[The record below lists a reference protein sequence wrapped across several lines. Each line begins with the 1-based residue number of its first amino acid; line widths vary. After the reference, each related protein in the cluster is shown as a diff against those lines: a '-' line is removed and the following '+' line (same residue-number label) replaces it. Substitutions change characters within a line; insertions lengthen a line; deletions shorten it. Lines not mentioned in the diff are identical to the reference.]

1 MAAMN
6 DKPLTRLFVVDLLA
20 QALLALCIG
29 LAAGIVFAG
38 TALLLATGS

>member
-6 DKPLTRLFVVDLLA
+6 DKPLTRLFLVDLLS
-20 QALLALCIG
+20 QALLALCVG

-38 TALLLATGS
+38 MALLLAGGA